1 MKPTIEQYA
10 KNAPFIPF
18 EIELVGGRVLRV
30 DHPEFVYVPPGKG
43 LYFVVTHRDGTP
55 ETCNAVLVV
64 AVRPSRGRLQMRKKA
79 G

>member
-1 MKPTIEQYA
+1 
-10 KNAPFIPF
+10 
-18 EIELVGGRVLRV
+18 VLRV